1 MQLLALSQTQQVN
14 NAGIL
19 VRQTW
24 DKETYDNTLAVNT
37 AGPVLLSQALLPL
50 LAPGA
55 LIVNVS
61 SSEQT
66 SAPTALALRRQILM
80 ICDHNAGVIKL
91 AGCVTIATAPFS
103 V

>member
-1 MQLLALSQTQQVN
+1 MLLCCNTVCPARHLFNTVHAQQHCNCCLRQSLSTQQVN

-24 DKETYDNTLAVNT
+24 DKETYDNTLSVNT

-61 SSEQT
+61 SSELVCIW
-66 SAPTALALRRQILM
+66 P
-80 ICDHNAGVIKL
+80 
-91 AGCVTIATAPFS
+91 
-103 V
+103 